1 MFFDEP
7 THKLSYG
14 ERFNIS
20 NVEFDWWGS
29 TSGIVYKANAPEV
42 TSDSGT
48 GTQWRIKTNPN
59 DLGMPGK
66 TKNIIRI
73 KTLYSQR
80 LGQQGG
86 SLTVIRDEGKSSART
101 KSVSFQNLT
110 WDTGETWDA
119 TNSWNTG
126 GANIDNFFVNREAE
140 VIQCEW
146 EGDQP
151 INIVGYQVEFEVVE

>member
-1 MFFDEP
+1 
-7 THKLSYG
+7 
-14 ERFNIS
+14 
-20 NVEFDWWGS
+20 
-29 TSGIVYKANAPEV
+29 
-42 TSDSGT
+42 
-48 GTQWRIKTNPN
+48 
-59 DLGMPGK
+59 MPGK

-73 KTLYSQR
+73 RTLYSQR